1 MTNRDTV
8 AARDYHEVT
17 KLSYINLRNKPPL
30 YKSYS
35 GLPAIALPTD
45 VSHPRVPTLDAMTGA
60 DHGDAPVVDLGA
72 LSRLLLLTAGLVKKR
87 SLPTAGEIQY
97 RAAASAG
104 ALYPIEVYLVCRD
117 LPGLEAGVYH
127 FSPVDF
133 ALRRLRRGDYRGELA
148 RYAGGEGSVSD
159 CAAALIF
166 TAVFWRSAW
175 KYQARSYRYCF
186 WDGGT
191 MAANMLAAAGAEDL
205 PARVLAG
212 FADHEVNQLLG
223 VDGDREASL
232 CLLTLG
238 TGGGSQPDIG
248 SQDLAPLP
256 RGVEAPYPEEIIYP
270 EIWHIHSRSS
280 LTMDE
285 VEDWKGAVRSRPT
298 PARRELSDPMPKS
311 IAVPKEG
318 EPSSHTLAETVLG
331 RGSTRRF
338 APVAIGGPQFSAIF
352 ESSTKG
358 VPADFLAPGEDSL
371 LDTYIIAN
379 AVEGLAAGSYFLSGG
394 RLHMLKEG
402 PLRQEAGHLCFEQAL
417 GADASVVVFF
427 LADID
432 KVLRRYGNRGYRA
445 AQLEAGILGGRIY
458 LSAHSLGLGATGLTF
473 YDDDVTEFFSPHAE
487 GKTPM
492 FVVALGV
499 TAERN
504 RVRPFRSRVGVLLD
518 ALSRG
523 AAVEGA

>member
-1 MTNRDTV
+1 MTNRDTK

-35 GLPAIALPTD
+35 GLPTVPLPTD
-45 VSHPRVPTLDAMTGA
+45 LSHPRVPTLDALAGV
-60 DHGDAPVVDLGA
+60 DHGDPSVVDLAA
-72 LSRLLLLTAGLVKKR
+72 LSRLLLLTAGLVRKG
-87 SLPTAGEIQY
+87 SLRMAREIQY

-104 ALYPIEVYLVCRD
+104 ALFPIEVYLVCRD
-117 LPGLEAGVYH
+117 LPGLQAGVYH
-127 FSPVDF
+127 FSPGDF
-133 ALRRLRRGDYRGELA
+133 ALTRLRCGDYRSEVA

-175 KYQARSYRYCF
+175 KYRARAYRYCF

-191 MAANMLAAAGAEDL
+191 MAANMLAAASAEGL
-205 PARVLAG
+205 SARVLAG
-212 FADHEVNQLLG
+212 FADHEVNQLVG

-238 TGGGSQPDIG
+238 TGGDSQPDVG
-248 SQDLAPLP
+248 SVDLTPLP
-256 RGVEAPYPEEIIYP
+256 MGVEGPYPEEIVYP
-270 EIWHIHSRSS
+270 EIGCIHSRSS
-280 LTMDE
+280 LTIDE
-285 VEDWKGAVRSRPT
+285 VEDWRGAVRSRPT
-298 PARRELSDPMPKS
+298 PAQRELSLQ
-311 IAVPKEG
+311 VPSEG
-318 EPSSHTLAETVLG
+318 EPSSRTLSETVLG

-338 APVAIGGPQFSAIF
+338 APVAIGAPQFNAIF
-352 ESSTKG
+352 DSSTKG
-358 VPADFLAPGEDSL
+358 VPADFLSPGEDSL
-371 LDTYIIAN
+371 LGIYIIVN
-379 AVEGLAAGSYFLSGG
+379 AVEGMAAGSYFLSAGG
-394 RLHMLKEG
+394 LHTLKQG
-402 PLRQEAGHLCFEQAL
+402 SLRQEAGHLCFEQAL

-427 LADID
+427 LADLD
-432 KVLRRYGNRGYRA
+432 KVLQRFGNRGYLA

-487 GKTPM
+487 AKTPM